1 MRRRLPDLLAEVA
14 ALFSVNANRPVRG
27 YQTPVRNP
35 GRPDLNANGSPDA
48 RLIRRGGWIGIRRA
62 RGKSEPP
69 ECRGGDHRSLL
80 RWLARGDSPCT
91 RRNP

>member
-27 YQTPVRNP
+27 YQTPVRIP
-35 GRPDLNANGSPDA
+35 ERPDLNANGWSDA
-48 RLIRRGGWIGIRRA
+48 RLIRPGGGRWIRRA
-62 RGKSEPP
+62 RGRSGCP

-80 RWLARGDSPCT
+80 RWSARGDSPCT